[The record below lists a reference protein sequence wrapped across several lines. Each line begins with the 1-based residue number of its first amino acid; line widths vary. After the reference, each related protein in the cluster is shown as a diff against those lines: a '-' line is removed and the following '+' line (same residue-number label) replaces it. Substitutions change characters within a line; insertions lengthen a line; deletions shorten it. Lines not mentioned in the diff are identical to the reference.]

1 MVGFPFLP
9 VGMSHKSGGE
19 IPAAGRCPGG
29 AVSFS
34 VLVLGDIE
42 KEFKELDPG
51 LTGSDPGHT
60 FFYFSWWSLKK
71 DINLW

>member
-19 IPAAGRCPGG
+19 IPTAVRCPGG

-34 VLVLGDIE
+34 VLVLGGIE

-51 LTGSDPGHT
+51 LT
-60 FFYFSWWSLKK
+60 
-71 DINLW
+71 